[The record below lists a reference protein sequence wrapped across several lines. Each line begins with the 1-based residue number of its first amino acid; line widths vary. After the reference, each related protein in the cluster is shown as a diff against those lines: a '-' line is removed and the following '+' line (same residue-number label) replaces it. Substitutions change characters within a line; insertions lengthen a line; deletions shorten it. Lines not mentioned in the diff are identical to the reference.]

1 MAEFKISKNTF
12 VIGGMRYFRRNASA
26 VRLGSAGQKH
36 TPLGGV
42 PYLAVEDTVD
52 PKHLVGRVDHL
63 GKTKIDWE
71 RTSKAD
77 FEADAD
83 VKLKFFGIHAK
94 VASDTS
100 FEQAK
105 SAKLELSEFA
115 IPEGAL
121 KAMLNED
128 AEGARRYLRKEGGD
142 GRIVSRV
149 CVLVEGELA
158 SRFEAS
164 KEVTVSLGAG
174 NQAIEI
180 STKVQGE
187 KSATIQLEPGMVF
200 GYILHKVTKW
210 NDDKTQIR
218 DMEDDQAGGPQ

>member
-26 VRLGSAGQKH
+26 VRLGSAGQKK
-36 TPLGGV
+36 TPLGGA
-42 PYLAVEDTVD
+42 PYLAVEETIH
-52 PKHLVGRVDHL
+52 PEHLVGRVDHL
-63 GKTKIDWE
+63 GKKRIDWE

-77 FEADAD
+77 FEGEG
-83 VKLKFFGIHAK
+83 KLKFFGIHAK

-105 SAKLELSEFA
+105 SAKLEMSEFA
-115 IPEGAL
+115 ISEGAL
-121 KAMLNED
+121 KAMLNQD
-128 AEGARRYLRKEGGD
+128 AEGARKYLRKEGGD
-142 GRIVSRV
+142 GRVVSRV
-149 CVLVEGELA
+149 LVLVEGELA

-164 KEVTVSLGAG
+164 KDVTVSVGAG

-180 STKVQGE
+180 STSVRGD

-210 NDDKTQIR
+210 NGDKTQIA
-218 DMEDDQAGGPQ
+218 DMEDDQDGSE